1 MTELVNYTVSPI
13 TIQDA
18 TPFVV
23 EWHYSK
29 NTNGLASRFC
39 FGLFDKAEMIGV
51 MVYAYLGMAS
61 VWKKYGE
68 VEKDVVELRRLCCI
82 DDTPK
87 NTESYFI
94 AKTINWLRQNTD
106 CKVVISYADSMQ
118 GHVGT
123 IYKAANFYYL
133 GMTAK
138 GRAIRVKCS
147 DRLYH
152 EKTIRT
158 YYKPKG
164 GERRLKPYAQKIKDM
179 LESGE
184 AEYVHSDGKH
194 IFVYPLSKKER
205 RKYKEIPHHQK
216 SEKEYA

>member
-1 MTELVNYTVSPI
+1 MSVTDYTVSPI
-13 TIQDA
+13 TIQEA

-23 EWHYSK
+23 DWHYSK
-29 NTNGLASRFC
+29 NTNGLATRFC
-39 FGLFDKAEMIGV
+39 FGLFDGTEMIGV
-51 MVYAYLGMAS
+51 MIYAYLGMAS

-68 VEKDVVELRRLCCI
+68 VETDVVELRRLCCI

-94 AKTINWLRQNTD
+94 AQTINWLRQNTD
-106 CKVVISYADSMQ
+106 CKVVVSYADSMQ

-123 IYKAANFYYL
+123 IYHASNFYYL

-138 GRAIRVKCS
+138 GRSIKIKGS

-158 YYKPKG
+158 YYTPKN
-164 GERRLKPYAQKIKDM
+164 GERRLKPYAQKIKEQ
-179 LESGE
+179 LENGE
-184 AEYVHSDGKH
+184 AEYVHSKGKH
-194 IFVYPLSKKER
+194 IFVYPLNKKER
-205 RKYKEIPHHQK
+205 RKYKMKATNVK
-216 SEKEYA
+216 S